1 MERKTRARGAA
12 VLFALGSL
20 LAGLMLMASP
30 ASAEGHGGHND
41 DSSRS
46 SGDAL
51 AAHDSTASGGCVAV
65 HGSVCSGSGLAAH
78 GSVSSGD
85 AVAVDGSVASG
96 CSAAFHDSTASG
108 GECPPKAHDKPDH
121 HRRPHHRKPHGEGH
135 VAEAPTAKA
144 HGAHHLAF
152 TGSSTG
158 PLTAAGA
165 VALALGLVLVALRRE
180 RRLPVHSS

>member
-12 VLFALGSL
+12 VLFALGTL
-20 LAGLMLMASP
+20 LAGMMLMASP
-30 ASAEGHGGHND
+30 AGASGHGGHD
-41 DSSRS
+41 DTSRS

-51 AAHDSTASGGCVAV
+51 AAHDSTASGGCVAA
-65 HGSVCSGSGLAAH
+65 HGSVCSGSGLAVH

-108 GECPPKAHDKPDH
+108 GECAPKAHAKPDH
-121 HRRPHHRKPHGEGH
+121 KPEHRRHHGHGGH
-135 VAEAPTAKA
+135 VAEAPAATPT
-144 HGAHHLAF
+144 GAVELAF

-158 PLTAAGA
+158 PLAAAGA
-165 VALALGLVLVALRRE
+165 LALALGLVLVALASE
-180 RRLPVHSS
+180 RRRPVHSS

>member
-20 LAGLMLMASP
+20 LAGLMLMAGP
-30 ASAEGHGGHND
+30 AGATGHGHD
-41 DSSRS
+41 DSSRA

-65 HGSVCSGSGLAAH
+65 NGSVCSGSGLAAN
-78 GSVSSGD
+78 GSTSSGD

-96 CSAAFHDSTASG
+96 CSEAFHDSTASG
-108 GECPPKAHDKPDH
+108 GACPPKKAPAHHKPRH
-121 HRRPHHRKPHGEGH
+121 HVDGH
-135 VAEAPTAKA
+135 VDRHGGHVSEAPAAKPT
-144 HGAHHLAF
+144 GAHHLAF

-158 PLTAAGA
+158 PLAAGGA
-165 VALALGLVLVALRRE
+165 FALALGLVLVALASE
-180 RRLPVHSS
+180 RRRPAPSS